1 MIWKTFF
8 WQPIRLRQL
17 QRKICVNISNLVT
30 GNLYVYDNCNAERKI
45 QFSVSCT
52 LATYTSTP
60 IATQIPLYFLAKSLL
75 ATYTS
80 TPIAT
85 CQTIQLSDAM
95 FLATYTSTPIATNT
109 CYYYDT
115 LNNTGNLYVYA
126 NCNFNR
132 LCSYLYTA
140 LATYTSTPIA
150 TCCNNYAESSLRT
163 GNLYVYA
170 NCNRMELPL
179 LVYSIHWQPIRLR
192 QLQLQK
198 YPTVFSIL
206 PTFE

>member
-60 IATQIPLYFLAKSLL
+60 IAT
-75 ATYTS
+75 
-80 TPIAT
+80 

-126 NCNFNR
+126 NCNCKNIQLYFQYCLPLSKCISLLVLTN
-132 LCSYLYTA
+132 LLNCGFYSTTALNLFSKKISYL
-140 LATYTSTPIA
+140 
-150 TCCNNYAESSLRT
+150 
-163 GNLYVYA
+163 
-170 NCNRMELPL
+170 
-179 LVYSIHWQPIRLR
+179 
-192 QLQLQK
+192 
-198 YPTVFSIL
+198 
-206 PTFE
+206 

>member
-126 NCNFNR
+126 NCNCKNIQLYFQYCLPLSKCISLLVLTN
-132 LCSYLYTA
+132 LLNCGFYSTTALNLFSKKISYL
-140 LATYTSTPIA
+140 
-150 TCCNNYAESSLRT
+150 
-163 GNLYVYA
+163 
-170 NCNRMELPL
+170 
-179 LVYSIHWQPIRLR
+179 
-192 QLQLQK
+192 
-198 YPTVFSIL
+198 
-206 PTFE
+206 